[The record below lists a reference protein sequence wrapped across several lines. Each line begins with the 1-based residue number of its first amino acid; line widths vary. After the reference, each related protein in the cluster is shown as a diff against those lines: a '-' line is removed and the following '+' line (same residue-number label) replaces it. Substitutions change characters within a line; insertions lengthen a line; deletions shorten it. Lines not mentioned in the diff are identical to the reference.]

1 MANVYLY
8 LVGSAVIL
16 LFVYVDYKRVD
27 GRPAKYYSE
36 SSEERYLM
44 GYHDKVDVPVICKV
58 CGKSI
63 RDYKVEL
70 INNRPYFIC
79 KGHNHVVRL

>member
-1 MANVYLY
+1 
-8 LVGSAVIL
+8 
-16 LFVYVDYKRVD
+16 
-27 GRPAKYYSE
+27 
-36 SSEERYLM
+36 M

-70 INNRPYFIC
+70 INNRPYFVC
-79 KGHNHVVRL
+79 KEHINVVRL